1 VSPFQSPEE
10 KFSDIPG
17 KNAVPVKTEKDMRG
31 LMMETPLLVSSIIR
45 HAAVNH
51 GSTEIVSQN
60 ADGSRHRYTYSDAH
74 RRSCQLANALTSLG
88 VSASDT
94 VATLA
99 WNSYRHFEAYYGISG
114 FGAVCHT
121 INPRL
126 FHEQIVYI
134 VNHADDR
141 YVLFDPSFIGL
152 VEEIAG
158 RCPHVEG
165 WVAMCD
171 LSGMPDSPLPNVLC
185 YDELIGAECDS
196 FDWPRLDEN
205 QACGLCYT
213 SGTTGHP
220 KGVLYSHRS
229 TVLHA
234 MASALP
240 DAMDLSARDTVMPVS
255 SMFHVM
261 AWGLPYSAALVGAK
275 LVLPGPKLDGASL
288 YRLLEAEGVTI
299 SGGVPTIWLGL
310 IGYMQQNSLR
320 LSSLERVLVGGAACP
335 RSVIATLED
344 DFGVEVVHA
353 WGMTETSPVGT
364 LNRMKSAH
372 AALTTEQRHDLQVK
386 QGRGIFGVEMKI
398 VDSDGTEL
406 PWDGKTFG
414 DLMVRG
420 PWICRS
426 YHKQERIETL
436 NEGWFSTGDVATIDA
451 DGYMQITDRS
461 KDLIKS
467 GGEWISSIELEN
479 LAIGHPAVQEAAV
492 IGVPHPKWTER
503 PLLVVVT
510 KPGAT
515 VTREELLGFYEGKV
529 VRWWLPD
536 DVVFVNE
543 LPHTATGK
551 LLKTKLREEYRSHQ
565 LPTV

>member
-1 VSPFQSPEE
+1 
-10 KFSDIPG
+10 
-17 KNAVPVKTEKDMRG
+17 MRG

-51 GSTEIVSQN
+51 GDTEIVSQS
-60 ADGSRHRYTYSDAH
+60 ADGTRHRYTYSDAY
-74 RRSCQLANALTSLG
+74 RRSCRLANALTSLG
-88 VSASDT
+88 VEAGDT
-94 VATLA
+94 VGTLA
-99 WNSYRHFEAYYGISG
+99 WNGYRHFEAYYGISG
-114 FGAVCHT
+114 LGSVCHT

-126 FHEQIVYI
+126 FQEQIVYI
-134 VNHADDR
+134 INHAEDK
-141 YVLFDPSFIGL
+141 YVLFDTGFIKL
-152 VEEIAG
+152 VEEMAG
-158 RCPHVEG
+158 RCAAVEG
-165 WVAMCD
+165 WIAMCD
-171 LSGMPDSPLPNVLC
+171 PDGMPDSPLPNMFC
-185 YDELIGAECDS
+185 YEELVGAERDD
-196 FDWPRLDEN
+196 FDWPLLDEN

-234 MASALP
+234 MTAALP

-261 AWGLPYSAALVGAK
+261 AWGLPYTAALVGARV
-275 LVLPGPKLDGASL
+275 VLPGPKLDPASL
-288 YRLLEAEGVTI
+288 YRLFEEERVTM

-310 IGYMQQNSLR
+310 IAYMQQNSLQ
-320 LSSLERVLVGGAACP
+320 LSSLKRVVVGGAACP

-353 WGMTETSPVGT
+353 WGMTEMSPIGT
-364 LNRMKSAH
+364 LNRMKATH
-372 AALTTEQRHDLQVK
+372 AELSSDQRHDLQMK
-386 QGRGIFGVEMKI
+386 QGRGVFGVEMKI
-398 VDSDGTEL
+398 VDGDGSDV
-406 PWDGKTFG
+406 PRDGKAFG

-426 YHKQERIETL
+426 YHKQTDEEVLRD
-436 NEGWFSTGDVATIDA
+436 GWFSTGDVATIDA

-461 KDLIKS
+461 KDVIKS

-479 LAIGHPAVQEAAV
+479 LAVGHPAVQEAAV

-503 PLLVVVT
+503 PLLLVVM

-515 VTREELLGFYEGKV
+515 VSREDLLGFYDGKV
-529 VRWWLPD
+529 ARWWVPD
-536 DVVFVNE
+536 DVVFVDE

-551 LLKTKLREEYRSHQ
+551 VLKTSLRDTYRDYQ
-565 LPTV
+565 LPTA

>member
-1 VSPFQSPEE
+1 
-10 KFSDIPG
+10 
-17 KNAVPVKTEKDMRG
+17 MRG
-31 LMMETPLLVSSIIR
+31 LMMETPLLVTSIIR

-51 GSTEIVSQN
+51 GDTEIVSQS
-60 ADGSRHRYTYSDAH
+60 ADGTRHRYTYSDAY
-74 RRSCQLANALTSLG
+74 RRSCRLANALTSLG
-88 VSASDT
+88 VEAGDT
-94 VATLA
+94 VGTLA
-99 WNSYRHFEAYYGISG
+99 WNGYRHFEAYYGISG
-114 FGAVCHT
+114 LGAVCHT

-126 FHEQIVYI
+126 FQEQIVYI
-134 VNHADDR
+134 INHAEDK
-141 YVLFDPSFIGL
+141 YVLFDTCFIKL
-152 VEEIAG
+152 VEELAG
-158 RCPHVEG
+158 RCAAVEG
-165 WVAMCD
+165 WIAMCD
-171 LSGMPDSPLPNVLC
+171 RDVMPDSPLPNMFC
-185 YDELIGAECDS
+185 YEELIGAEHDDC
-196 FDWPRLDEN
+196 DWPLLDEN

-234 MASALP
+234 MTAALP

-261 AWGLPYSAALVGAK
+261 AWGLPYTAALVGARV
-275 LVLPGPKLDGASL
+275 VLPGAKLDPASL
-288 YRLLEAEGVTI
+288 YRLFEEERVTM

-310 IGYMQQNSLR
+310 IAYMQQNSLQ
-320 LSSLERVLVGGAACP
+320 LSSLKRVVVGGAACP

-353 WGMTETSPVGT
+353 WGMTEMSPIGT
-364 LNRMKSAH
+364 LNRMKATH
-372 AALTTEQRHDLQVK
+372 AELSSDQRHDLQMK
-386 QGRGIFGVEMKI
+386 QGRGVFGVEMKI
-398 VDSDGTEL
+398 VDGAGSDV
-406 PWDGKTFG
+406 PRDGKAFG

-426 YHKQERIETL
+426 YHKQTDEEMLRD
-436 NEGWFSTGDVATIDA
+436 GWFSTGDVATIDG

-461 KDLIKS
+461 KDVIKS

-479 LAIGHPAVQEAAV
+479 LAVGHPAVQEAAV

-503 PLLVVVT
+503 PLLLAVM

-515 VTREELLGFYEGKV
+515 VSREDLLGFYDGKV
-529 VRWWLPD
+529 ARWWVPD
-536 DVVFVNE
+536 DVVFIDE

-551 LLKTKLREEYRSHQ
+551 VLKTSLRDTYKNHQ
-565 LPTV
+565 LPNAKPPR